1 MVPLKALEQ
10 AFGPIDK
17 VFVTTLQ
24 AISGAGYPGVSS
36 LDIFD
41 NVVPE
46 IDGEEDKL
54 ETEVGKILGTGESGR
69 ITSRGDIAVSAT
81 CNRVPV
87 LGIYEALIKRWSY
100 GMRISFIQK

>member
-1 MVPLKALEQ
+1 LEQ

-17 VFVTTLQ
+17 IFVTTLQ
-24 AISGAGYPGVSS
+24 AISGAGYPGVAS

-46 IDGEEDKL
+46 ISGEEDKL
-54 ETEVGKILGTGESGR
+54 ETEVGKILGVGESCR
-69 ITSRGDIAVSAT
+69 ITSREDIAISAC

-87 LGIYEALIKRWSY
+87 LGMVVLFDYRWTY
-100 GMRISFIQK
+100 RMCIAFIQKRTGTER